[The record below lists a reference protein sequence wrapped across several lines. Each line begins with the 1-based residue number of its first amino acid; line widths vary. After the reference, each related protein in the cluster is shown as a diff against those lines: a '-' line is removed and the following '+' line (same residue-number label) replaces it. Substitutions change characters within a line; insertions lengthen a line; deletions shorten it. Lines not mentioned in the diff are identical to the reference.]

1 MWDLLLAPFMIRA
14 VIAAAVT
21 GLAAPGMGT
30 YLVQRRLS
38 LMGDGIGHICV
49 TGVALGLLT
58 GTSPTYTAV
67 VVAVVGALLIELI
80 RTSGKATGDLALALL
95 FYGGIAGGLV
105 LVQLAGNGA
114 FALQAYLFGSITTI
128 SSSDVVV
135 SVVLAGIVIVVGVA
149 LMPQLFAV
157 SHDEDF
163 ARAGGVP
170 VRFYNMLVSVLAA
183 VTVAVAMRTVGLLLV
198 SALMIIPVATSQQ
211 FARSFRTTMFG
222 AMLGGLLASLGGVVV
237 SAFLNLP
244 PGATIVLVALAG
256 FVATVTGGDAAGQ
269 TAAGNACRSTPAP
282 RCRSTPRPTRT
293 TATSTARAADT
304 SRSSTATTST
314 TSTTATGTP
323 STSPGKDATMTS
335 TEPPRTTPQRQ
346 AVLDALGAVDDFRS
360 AQEVHELLAARGSGV
375 GLATVYR
382 TLALYADHG
391 LVDVLRREDG
401 EAIYRRCSDTHH
413 HHLVCRSCGATVEV
427 EGPAVERWTSAI
439 ASEHGFSDL
448 SHTLEIVGTCGAC
461 SGG

>member
-1 MWDLLLAPFMIRA
+1 
-14 VIAAAVT
+14 
-21 GLAAPGMGT
+21 MGT

-135 SVVLAGIVIVVGVA
+135 AVVLAGIVIVVGVA

-163 ARAGGVP
+163 ARAGGMP
-170 VRFYNMLVSVLAA
+170 VRFYNMLVSVLSA

-237 SAFLNLP
+237 SAYLNLP

-256 FVATVTGGDAAGQ
+256 FVATSPVGMLLARRRRATVPFDTVASLPVHAETDEDHGHQHGPGCGHLAVEHGDHVDYVHDGHRHAVHVTG
-269 TAAGNACRSTPAP
+269 
-282 RCRSTPRPTRT
+282 
-293 TATSTARAADT
+293 
-304 SRSSTATTST
+304 
-314 TSTTATGTP
+314 
-323 STSPGKDATMTS
+323 
-335 TEPPRTTPQRQ
+335 
-346 AVLDALGAVDDFRS
+346 
-360 AQEVHELLAARGSGV
+360 
-375 GLATVYR
+375 
-382 TLALYADHG
+382 
-391 LVDVLRREDG
+391 
-401 EAIYRRCSDTHH
+401 
-413 HHLVCRSCGATVEV
+413 
-427 EGPAVERWTSAI
+427 EGRHYD
-439 ASEHGFSDL
+439 EH
-448 SHTLEIVGTCGAC
+448 
-461 SGG
+461 